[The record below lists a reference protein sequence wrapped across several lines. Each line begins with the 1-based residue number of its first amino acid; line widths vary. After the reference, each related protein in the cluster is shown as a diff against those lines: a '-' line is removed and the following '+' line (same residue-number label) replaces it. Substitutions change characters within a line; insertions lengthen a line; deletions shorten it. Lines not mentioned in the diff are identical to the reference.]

1 MTQLFPWSLV
11 LISASV
17 RWFRGQRQD
26 SFGRFL
32 HAWWLTIFA
41 FFLFAAGQRA
51 VYLLPIYPAVAL
63 LAARECAAFLDARQ
77 KAPGKPRIWI
87 QGWAAAAVVIAVID
101 LLLAVGIPISRTVQE
116 DSSDQEE
123 FIEEAIPKIPAT
135 AALYAAADFPE
146 TALIVLA
153 YRLRRDIPSQP
164 IKCQGDY
171 YYLSGGNSDS
181 TCASNILRAVSATR
195 KQTLQLLHVSNSS
208 N

>member
-11 LISASV
+11 LISTSV
-17 RWFRGQRQD
+17 RWIRGQRQD

-77 KAPGKPRIWI
+77 KAPGSPRIWI

-101 LLLAVGIPISRTVQE
+101 FSLGAAIPISRTVKE
-116 DSSDQEE
+116 DSNDQEE
-123 FIEEAIPKIPAT
+123 FVEEAIPKIPAT
-135 AALYAAADFPE
+135 AALYAAPDFPE

-153 YRLRRDIPSQP
+153 YRLKRDIQSQP

-171 YYLSGGNSDS
+171 YYLSGGNSGT
-181 TCASNILRAVSATR
+181 TCTPNTLRTISATR

>member
-1 MTQLFPWSLV
+1 
-11 LISASV
+11 
-17 RWFRGQRQD
+17 
-26 SFGRFL
+26 
-32 HAWWLTIFA
+32 LTIFA

-77 KAPGKPRIWI
+77 KSSGNPRIWI

-101 LLLAVGIPISRTVQE
+101 LFLAVGIPISRTVQE

-123 FIEEAIPKIPAT
+123 FMEEAIPKIPGT
-135 AALYAAADFPE
+135 AVLYAAADFPE

-164 IKCQGDY
+164 IKCEGDY
-171 YYLSGGNSDS
+171 YYLSGGNSGT
-181 TCASNILRAVSATR
+181 TCPSNILTTISATR